1 MANNCETLQ
10 PLAIENRVRRHI
22 KKCKIFKKFQEIY
35 TPLAFYKEPKNLNIL
50 REFIGKPITTKSDK
64 LQDALKQLEDCQKKN
79 LELVQKIE
87 KLEIDLISS
96 NVLCDI
102 WKTEHSKLE
111 QKTNINSFCTCT
123 FA

>member
-1 MANNCETLQ
+1 M
-10 PLAIENRVRRHI
+10 ENRVRRHI
-22 KKCKIFKKFQEIY
+22 KRCKFFKKFQEIY
-35 TPLAFYKEPKNLNIL
+35 APLAFYKEPKNLSIL

-102 WKTEHSKLE
+102 WKTEYSKLQ

>member
-1 MANNCETLQ
+1 M
-10 PLAIENRVRRHI
+10 ENRVRRHI
-22 KKCKIFKKFQEIY
+22 KRCKFFKKFQEIY
-35 TPLAFYKEPKNLNIL
+35 APLAFYKEPKNLSIL
-50 REFIGKPITTKSDK
+50 REFIGKPIMTKSDK

-79 LELVQKIE
+79 LELVKKIE
-87 KLEIDLISS
+87 KLEIDLSS
-96 NVLCDI
+96 TNMLCEI

>member
-1 MANNCETLQ
+1 M
-10 PLAIENRVRRHI
+10 ENRVRRHI
-22 KKCKIFKKFQEIY
+22 KRCKFFKKFQEIY
-35 TPLAFYKEPKNLNIL
+35 APLAFYKEPKNESIL
-50 REFIGKPITTKSDK
+50 REFIGMPITTKSDK

-111 QKTNINSFCTCT
+111 QKTNFNSFCTCT